1 MCYIDFYERT
11 KIHNPMVLT
20 GALLILT
27 SIFMIT
33 LGIARERED
42 VWVAGI
48 LVAIAGAPVFSFGLF
63 IFCYL
68 NRPGR
73 IPGLEQDFSVSKFSV
88 PTVADF
94 PPANRLFYPIK
105 GYNLGSRIC
114 RPLYAPS
121 SSVRIPQQ
129 TQM

>member
-11 KIHNPMVLT
+11 KIHNLLAIT

-48 LVAIAGAPVFSFGLF
+48 LVAIAGAPVFTFGLF

-88 PTVADF
+88 PTIANF
-94 PPANRLFYPIK
+94 PPANQFFYPIK
-105 GYNLGSRIC
+105 GYNLGSRIY
-114 RPLYAPS
+114 RPVYAPS
-121 SSVRIPQQ
+121 TSVRIPQQ
-129 TQM
+129 TQI

>member
-11 KIHNPMVLT
+11 KIHNPMILV
-20 GALLILT
+20 GAILIIT

-33 LGIARERED
+33 LGIARNRED

-48 LVAIAGAPVFSFGLF
+48 LVAIAAVPVFLFGLF

-73 IPGLEQDFSVSKFSV
+73 VPGLEQDYSVSKFSI
-88 PTVADF
+88 PTMVNA
-94 PPANRLFYPIK
+94 PQGNRLFYPIK
-105 GYNLGSRIC
+105 GYDLSSKIFRPPYTNSMSSRY
-114 RPLYAPS
+114 P
-121 SSVRIPQQ
+121 PQV
-129 TQM
+129 

>member
-1 MCYIDFYERT
+1 
-11 KIHNPMVLT
+11 
-20 GALLILT
+20 
-27 SIFMIT
+27 MIT

-48 LVAIAGAPVFSFGLF
+48 LVAIAGAPVFTFGLF

-68 NRPGR
+68 NRPSR

-88 PTVADF
+88 PTIANF
-94 PPANRLFYPIK
+94 PPANQFLYPIK
-105 GYNLGSRIC
+105 GYNLGSRIY

-121 SSVRIPQQ
+121 SSVRIHQQ
-129 TQM
+129 AQM

>member
-11 KIHNPMVLT
+11 KIHNPMIIA

-33 LGIARERED
+33 LGIARVRED

-48 LVAIAGAPVFSFGLF
+48 LVAIAGVPVFLFGLF

-73 IPGLEQDFSVSKFSV
+73 VPGYEQDFSISKFSM
-88 PTVADF
+88 PTM
-94 PPANRLFYPIK
+94 ANIHPGNRFFYPIK
-105 GYNLGSRIC
+105 GYDLSSRIY
-114 RPLYAPS
+114 RPIYAPS
-121 SSVRIPQQ
+121 STVRVTQQ
-129 TQM
+129 